1 MSDTHA
7 PVDFKQQLAAH
18 QQRVNQ
24 ALLDFIAPLPFGNS
38 NLIEA
43 MRYGA
48 VIGVSVS
55 ALSGLCHRANVWFV
69 TRQLRRP
76 GGGN

>member
-48 VIGVSVS
+48 VIG
-55 ALSGLCHRANVWFV
+55 G
-69 TRQLRRP
+69 
-76 GGGN
+76 

>member
-55 ALSGLCHRANVWFV
+55 APIWSMPQGKCLVCHSP
-69 TRQLRRP
+69 T
-76 GGGN
+76 